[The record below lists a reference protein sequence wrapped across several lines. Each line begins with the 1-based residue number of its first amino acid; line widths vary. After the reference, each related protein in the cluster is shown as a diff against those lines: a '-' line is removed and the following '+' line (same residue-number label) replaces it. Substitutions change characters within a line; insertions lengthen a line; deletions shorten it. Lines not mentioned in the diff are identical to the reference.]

1 MKPKVYLE
9 TSIIS
14 YLTAFPSNDVITA
27 GHQLTTFDWWENH
40 RRKFEIV
47 ASELVVQEASL
58 GNAQMANK
66 RLAVLKDVE
75 ILIVDNEAR
84 NLAKILVA
92 EKAVPE
98 KAAADTLHIA
108 VATVE
113 EIERTARSP
122 NVKPLGR
129 TGLYALTTSS
139 DMLKGSVTDEI
150 LRKCGFGLAVREKA
164 VSSIRS

>member
-14 YLTAFPSNDVITA
+14 YLTAFPSKDVITA

-58 GNAQMANK
+58 GNAQMAKK
-66 RLAVLKDVE
+66 RLAVLKDLE
-75 ILIVDNEAR
+75 ILIVNNEAR

-92 EKAVPE
+92 KKAVPE
-98 KAAADTLHIA
+98 KAAADALHIA
-108 VATVE
+108 VAAVE
-113 EIERTARSP
+113 KIEFLATWNFKHIA
-122 NVKPLGR
+122 NAKMQVKIEEAIRAEGYKPSYICTLEELLG
-129 TGLYALTTSS
+129 
-139 DMLKGSVTDEI
+139 E
-150 LRKCGFGLAVREKA
+150 
-164 VSSIRS
+164 